1 MQAHFLSGGRAG
13 RGLVSES
20 HVPAVPAGPNE

>member
-1 MQAHFLSGGRAG
+1 MHARFLIDGHAG

-20 HVPAVPAGPNE
+20 HVPAVPAEPNE